1 MEIKNQKD
9 FWAGLMFV
17 IFGAFFAILGSQYR
31 IGTAAKM
38 GAGYFPTVL
47 GVIVILLGIV
57 ISVGSLTTK
66 EIDQKA
72 IKFGW
77 LSLFL
82 ILGSVVLFGLLLR
95 PSGLILSLYILIAI
109 SGYASKKFSWKSM
122 LLNATVLILICLAVF
137 VWALKLELSL
147 WPSFIAK

>member
-1 MEIKNQKD
+1 MQIKNQKD

-57 ISVGSLTTK
+57 ISAASLTTG

-72 IKFGW
+72 FKLGW
-77 LSLFL
+77 PSLFL

-95 PSGLILSLYILIAI
+95 PFGLILSLYMLIAI
-109 SGYASKKFSWKSM
+109 SSYASKNFSWKSM

-137 VWALKLELSL
+137 SWALKLELSL
-147 WPSFIAK
+147 WPSFISK

>member
-47 GVIVILLGIV
+47 GVIVILLGIA
-57 ISVGSLTTK
+57 ISAGSLTSK
-66 EIDQKA
+66 EIDHKA
-72 IKFGW
+72 FKFGW
-77 LSLFL
+77 PSLFL

-95 PSGLILSLYILIAI
+95 PFGLIFSLYVLIAI
-109 SGYASKKFSWKSM
+109 CSYASKNFSWKSM

-137 VWALKLELSL
+137 AWALKLELSL
-147 WPSFIAK
+147 WPSFISK